1 MQEAERPAKRA
12 RRSPIPLRPEL
23 VEFLE
28 AEGLGNLSCVS
39 ATLRKDV
46 LESKAWTL
54 MANAHLPRRSAQEA
68 ALAVERAAAA
78 RLRSQVL
85 CRRLADSMS
94 RAPAPHRLD
103 PNKLDDFTFFVRYEE
118 GGKVLWEGDVAV
130 AGFGTSEISSRKFVE
145 LSLSEAQSAI
155 RDGSSVTE
163 LPDDDREYWER
174 VQITLI
180 AIRDEDQAMIPLGSF
195 SLASDLDDPAFHSPR
210 ALYRTQQFEIL
221 LEMIV
226 CADEDELKLNSLELS
241 VEIHHT
247 AGSARIERWIDD
259 LTKQQVEYLL
269 TYLAGSTRP
278 HTLAAFRDWYD
289 RAVDRQRGGWGPF
302 AGMLEPAA

>member
-12 RRSPIPLRPEL
+12 RTSPIPLRPEL

-94 RAPAPHRLD
+94 RAQTPHRLV
-103 PNKLDDFTFFVRYEE
+103 PNKLDDFTFFVRFEE
-118 GGKVLWEGDVAV
+118 DGKVLWEGDVAV
-130 AGFGTSEISSRKFVE
+130 AGFHTNLPVSRRKFVE
-145 LSLSEAQSAI
+145 LSMSEAWSAI
-155 RDGSSVTE
+155 KDRGSFIE
-163 LPDDDREYWER
+163 IPDDADDYWDR

-180 AIRDEDQAMIPLGSF
+180 VIRNEDQAMIPLGSF
-195 SLASDLDDPAFHSPR
+195 RFDSDPGDPSFHSSQ
-210 ALYRTQQFEIL
+210 ALYQTEQFEIL
-221 LEMIV
+221 LELFV
-226 CADEDELKLNSLELS
+226 NVDNSELNSLELS
-241 VEIHHT
+241 VEIHDRTIGST
-247 AGSARIERWIDD
+247 ARYDTWLDD
-259 LTKQQVEYLL
+259 LTKQRVGFLF
-269 TYLAGSTRP
+269 TFLAGAYDYRSRP
-278 HTLAAFRDWYD
+278 HALATIGNWFNDAR
-289 RAVDRQRGGWGPF
+289 RGF
-302 AGMLEPAA
+302 